1 MNKVILIGNVGSDPE
16 VRQVGESQVVNF
28 SLATSKSYKK
38 KNGEKQ
44 TDTEWHN
51 IVIWGN
57 LSKVIELYVKKGDKL
72 ALEGEIKTE
81 VYEKDGEKKYAT
93 KIICNQM
100 EMLGGKPTGPANE
113 SKAVSEVKKSAED
126 EDDLPF

>member
-100 EMLGGKPTGPANE
+100 EMLGSKSENKQAESKPTSNNEVTDLPA
-113 SKAVSEVKKSAED
+113 
-126 EDDLPF
+126 DDLPF